1 MLDKFRDVHTFCTY
15 VSKLMVCEIRKRAS
29 NQSTESAS
37 CAIAKF
43 LEIETSENTSNGWM
57 LLTTLNLLADGDITL
72 IQVLSNVV
80 LVIRDLNKLYFI
92 EAVALLI
99 WKI

>member
-1 MLDKFRDVHTFCTY
+1 VFSNGAPSEMVDKFRDVHSFCTY

-57 LLTTLNLLADGDITL
+57 LLTTLNLLADGDVTL
-72 IQVLSNVV
+72 IQV
-80 LVIRDLNKLYFI
+80 RQLNFKKDIQEDSFCF
-92 EAVALLI
+92 E
-99 WKI
+99 